1 MHGVFIMAV
10 CQPTHCFDVN
20 ECDALLHSAQKKK
33 MRSYPAPLCTAH
45 IVRDWNRAC
54 QEACTYR
61 LIQRCFMRAL
71 ERNADGDVD
80 KRPIPSS
87 ILEWYDSDD
96 EEETFSESESE

>member
-10 CQPTHCFDVN
+10 CQLTHCFDVN
-20 ECDALLHSAQKKK
+20 GCDALLHSAQKKK
-33 MRSYPAPLCTAH
+33 MRSYAAPLCTAH
-45 IVRDWNRAC
+45 IVRDWNCAC
-54 QEACTYR
+54 EETCTHR

-71 ERNADGDVD
+71 ERNADGNVD
-80 KRPIPSS
+80 KSLIPSS